1 MSMRGKRLSTRLFA
15 AIFGASLAV
24 LLIAAAAMVAVSWTI
39 YEGNAEDALSAQ
51 VEVTSSRLSGKTEQ
65 QMIQDLKTPQLAQT
79 RVTLVSPGG
88 TVLYDNYADASTL
101 ENHGSRQEIAAASA
115 GGRSVTLR
123 HSETTGVDTLY
134 AAVVIDDRGYV
145 LRLAEERT
153 SLPMYLGAMVAPLA
167 AIVVLIIAVSLLLAR
182 FLARRIA
189 APLLSIDLESPLAG
203 AAYVEV
209 EPLLSRIETQRNE
222 LHAKNEQLGKTVQ
235 LRREFAGNVSH
246 EMKSPLQ
253 VIGGYAE
260 LIESGMAKGED
271 AQRFAG
277 IIRQESAS
285 MRTLVD
291 DVLTLSRLDERL
303 QQDESVF
310 DLVVVCR
317 RAVARLGVDVDFKVP
332 DVALSK
338 GSEAL
343 AEQLVYNLVDNAARH
358 GQPDGAIE
366 IALELDD
373 ASWKLTVSDDGPG
386 IPSEHWDRVFERFYR
401 VDSSR
406 SRDTGGTGLGLAI
419 VKHAAESMGGSVAV
433 VEPKLGGATVEVVLP
448 AI

>member
-1 MSMRGKRLSTRLFA
+1 MGARGQRLSTRLFA
-15 AIFGASLAV
+15 AVFGASLAV
-24 LLIAAAAMVAVSWTI
+24 LLIAAAAVVAVSWTI

-51 VEVTSSRLSGKTEQ
+51 VEVTSLRLAGKTED
-65 QMIQDLKTPQLAQT
+65 QMVQDLKTPQLAQT
-79 RVTLVSPGG
+79 RVTLVSPDGV
-88 TVLYDNYADASTL
+88 VLYDNYADAATL
-101 ENHGSRQEIAAASA
+101 ENHSGRQEVSAATT

-123 HSETTGVDTLY
+123 HSETTGADTLY

-153 SLPMYLGAMVAPLA
+153 SLPMYLSAMVAPLA
-167 AIVVLIIAVSLLLAR
+167 LIVVLMIAASLLLAR

-189 APLLSIDLESPLAG
+189 APLLRIDLESPLAG

-222 LHAKNEQLGKTVQ
+222 LLSKNEQLGKTVQ
-235 LRREFAGNVSH
+235 LRREFTSNVSH

-277 IIRQESAS
+277 IIREESAS
-285 MRTLVD
+285 MRALVD

-310 DLVVVCR
+310 DLSVVCK
-317 RAVARLGVDVDFKVP
+317 RAVSRLGVLVDFKIP
-332 DVALSK
+332 DAALSK

-343 AEQLVYNLVDNAARH
+343 AEQLVYNLVDNASRH
-358 GQPDGAIE
+358 GRPGGTIE
-366 IALELDD
+366 IALERDG
-373 ASWKLTVSDDGPG
+373 ANWRLTVSDDGPG
-386 IPSEHWDRVFERFYR
+386 IPVEHWDRVFERFYR
-401 VDSSR
+401 VDASR

-433 VEPKLGGATVEVVLP
+433 VQPRLGGATVEVILP
-448 AI
+448 AV